1 CYNSWQLLKGSWTKR
16 YKELLKK
23 VTENDSKQYKAL
35 SYVEDSVWQTLYQQ
49 RYVEENDPLKQSLFD
64 WCTKKFV
71 GDDDEFDTSMI
82 IDEVKALEKKEVKT
96 IRDSLRIMSAK
107 FLMAFSVLT
116 HTQKCVLKLAVSD
129 IINLNTTK
137 YFREY
142 LLHLDVDKQQELSA
156 LQPPSLLSEE
166 ETKAIKATFAEHKKA
181 LFVDKMPILCD
192 TTQGKKGQIG
202 YVMTVMKN
210 KFVEWQRE
218 GGDDD
223 DEEEEEE
230 STRKKRKR
238 SFELDE
244 SDVVQIVKEI
254 LNALFADTLLRWKSG
269 EKTTESCKKMKIQN
283 EMSSSVKGSCRNIMG
298 RRSDIIL
305 YNSKKVPLCLS
316 EVKDGR
322 STTETTSQ
330 ESKSIRCTKSLQV
343 YNTCLSG
350 SSSIWSLDWCGTR
363 GYIYHLKRHEEVDV
377 VLPGKTLSIPK
388 TKEELDDLE
397 STLLALYE
405 LKNFLVEYEG
415 SLKEDFDANHDEG
428 YIFHTP

>member
-1 CYNSWQLLKGSWTKR
+1 
-16 YKELLKK
+16 
-23 VTENDSKQYKAL
+23 
-35 SYVEDSVWQTLYQQ
+35 
-49 RYVEENDPLKQSLFD
+49 
-64 WCTKKFV
+64 
-71 GDDDEFDTSMI
+71 M
-82 IDEVKALEKKEVKT
+82 
-96 IRDSLRIMSAK
+96 
-107 FLMAFSVLT
+107 
-116 HTQKCVLKLAVSD
+116 
-129 IINLNTTK
+129 
-137 YFREY
+137 
-142 LLHLDVDKQQELSA
+142 
-156 LQPPSLLSEE
+156 
-166 ETKAIKATFAEHKKA
+166 
-181 LFVDKMPILCD
+181 
-192 TTQGKKGQIG
+192 
-202 YVMTVMKN
+202 
-210 KFVEWQRE
+210 EWQRE

-343 YNTCLSG
+343 YNT
-350 SSSIWSLDWCGTR
+350 
-363 GYIYHLKRHEEVDV
+363 
-377 VLPGKTLSIPK
+377 
-388 TKEELDDLE
+388 
-397 STLLALYE
+397 
-405 LKNFLVEYEG
+405 
-415 SLKEDFDANHDEG
+415 
-428 YIFHTP
+428 